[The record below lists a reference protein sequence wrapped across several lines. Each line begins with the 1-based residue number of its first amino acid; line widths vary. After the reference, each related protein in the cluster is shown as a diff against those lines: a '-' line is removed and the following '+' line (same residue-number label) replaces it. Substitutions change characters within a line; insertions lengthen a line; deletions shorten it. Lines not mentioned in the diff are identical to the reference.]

1 MMIDSPPEA
10 PPNRHLGFRIAVGL
24 VGLVFVALFIVL
36 GRVASKQSD
45 TQQALETA
53 KSLRAAPAPAQSKET
68 P

>member
-1 MMIDSPPEA
+1 MIDSPPEV

>member
-1 MMIDSPPEA
+1 MIDSPPEA

>member
-1 MMIDSPPEA
+1 MIDSPPEA

-45 TQQALETA
+45 IQQALEA
-53 KSLRAAPAPAQSKET
+53 AESLRAAPAPAQSKET